1 MKLFLQFDGFFLL
14 TKILIHIAHIAN
26 LRCFLFMEGI
36 LSLWQ
41 ICWKFDDQKI
51 AWFHFVRK
59 EKDGTWPKTLVK
71 KAETPICA
79 PRAVASNSIYSPQAS
94 NSKGLM
100 MFHGPK
106 YVLWKCV
113 FSVVCVFMFDV
124 RRTVFSASC
133 RSILISFASSLISRV
148 WSSLASFSDDV
159 EATSTQ
165 PLLLSRLT
173 LQKWL
178 RPPPY
183 SLNWPKGTIGA
194 KVIKEN
200 YNFGLSPTRSS
211 TMSLKTFLCTLKV
224 I

>member
-1 MKLFLQFDGFFLL
+1 MNGIFIPL
-14 TKILIHIAHIAN
+14 AN
-26 LRCFLFMEGI
+26 LLKVWWSKDCLVSFRSERKRWNVAKNF
-36 LSLWQ
+36 SL
-41 ICWKFDDQKI
+41 KGS
-51 AWFHFVRK
+51 
-59 EKDGTWPKTLVK
+59 ES
-71 KAETPICA
+71 
-79 PRAVASNSIYSPQAS
+79 SNLLGDLQSPYSPQAPIQRTDGIPWT
-94 NSKGLM
+94 KFVLHTLLK
-100 MFHGPK
+100 MF
-106 YVLWKCV
+106 
-113 FSVVCVFMFDV
+113 SECVFMFDV

-133 RSILISFASSLISRV
+133 RSILISFAFSLISRV

-200 YNFGLSPTRSS
+200 YNFGFSPMRFAVPCHKNFFKYPKSNYG
-211 TMSLKTFLCTLKV
+211 LAG
-224 I
+224 

>member
-1 MKLFLQFDGFFLL
+1 MLSIYGRDFIPL
-14 TKILIHIAHIAN
+14 AN
-26 LRCFLFMEGI
+26 LLKVWWSKDCLVSFRSERKRWNVAKNF
-36 LSLWQ
+36 S
-41 ICWKFDDQKI
+41 QKGRNSNLRT
-51 AWFHFVRK
+51 A
-59 EKDGTWPKTLVK
+59 
-71 KAETPICA
+71 AA
-79 PRAVASNSIYSPQAS
+79 ASNSIYSPQAS

>member
-1 MKLFLQFDGFFLL
+1 MLAIYERD
-14 TKILIHIAHIAN
+14 LIPLAN
-26 LRCFLFMEGI
+26 LLKVWWSKDCLVSFRSERKRWNVAKNF
-36 LSLWQ
+36 S
-41 ICWKFDDQKI
+41 QKGWNSNLRT
-51 AWFHFVRK
+51 AA
-59 EKDGTWPKTLVK
+59 T
-71 KAETPICA
+71 
-79 PRAVASNSIYSPQAS
+79 ASNSIYSPQAS

-113 FSVVCVFMFDV
+113 FRIVCVFMFDG